1 MIFAGLEDILDHL
14 STFQFN
20 ADDID
25 YLRSL
30 NHFENDFLDY
40 LRDLKF
46 TGQVR
51 AIKEGTVFFPNE
63 PVIEITAP
71 LICLLYTSPSPRDS

>member
-1 MIFAGLEDILDHL
+1 MDHL
-14 STFQFN
+14 SYYELTVYEF
-20 ADDID
+20 DLI
-25 YLRSL
+25 RSL
-30 NHFENDFLDY
+30 NHIDNYFLDY

-71 LICLLYTSPSPRDS
+71 LIEAQ